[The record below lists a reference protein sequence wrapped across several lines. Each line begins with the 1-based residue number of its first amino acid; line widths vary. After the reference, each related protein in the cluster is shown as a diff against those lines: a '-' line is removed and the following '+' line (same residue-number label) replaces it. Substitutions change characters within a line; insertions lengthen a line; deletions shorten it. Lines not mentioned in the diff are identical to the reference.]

1 MKNFKVYVNTKI
13 EMDLISLRIQ
23 SLEAKEIQLNK
34 EKESLLDLK
43 SNLNNI
49 LNLIE
54 IKLKELKGIEKELF
68 YEVIVKGTNI
78 TRAIDK
84 VSITY
89 DVDVSTIWKNY
100 YPKIKEDI
108 KNLENLMKSS
118 EILV

>member
-1 MKNFKVYVNTKI
+1 MKNFKAYVNIKT
-13 EMDLISLRIQ
+13 ELDLVTLKIQ
-23 SLEAKEIQLNK
+23 SLEVKEVQLNK
-34 EKESLLDLK
+34 EKESLIELK
-43 SNLNNI
+43 SNLDNI

-54 IKLKELKGIEKELF
+54 VKLKELKGIEKELF
-68 YEVIVKGTNI
+68 YEVIVKGANI
-78 TRAIDK
+78 TRAVDK

>member
-1 MKNFKVYVNTKI
+1 MKNFKAYVNIKT
-13 EMDLISLRIQ
+13 ELDLVTLKIQ
-23 SLEAKEIQLNK
+23 SLEVKEVQLNK
-34 EKESLLDLK
+34 
-43 SNLNNI
+43 
-49 LNLIE
+49 
-54 IKLKELKGIEKELF
+54 EKELF